1 MPLAEVHVTLKPA
14 LFDAQGETI
23 GKALQQLGHA
33 GVRNVR
39 IGKYITLEVD
49 GVDPSAL
56 QGQLDLMCQQLLANP
71 VIENYEITLS
81 GADAGLPLQVGEQ
94 VTMLAPPV
102 VTAEAVTTSH
112 GVAATSTPRT
122 DGLMGTV
129 TSPQRGLEPVAT
141 PGGVTDPFQV
151 DFRSYEAMATEAKLA
166 LRTLALRKYGMWI
179 EAQLNARGASWILCL
194 GQDVTQSGAS
204 LDDYPSDQ
212 QLLKLGVQSDRV
224 PWVFTRPQI

>member
-1 MPLAEVHVTLKPA
+1 MPFAEVHVTLKPA
-14 LFDAQGETI
+14 LYDAQGQTI
-23 GKALQQLGHA
+23 QKALQQLGHA

-49 GVDPSAL
+49 GVDPAAL

-71 VIENYEITLS
+71 VIEEYEITL
-81 GADAGLPLQVGEQ
+81 AGEAVGQPIQVGEQ

-102 VTAEAVTTSH
+102 LVDEAVTTSH
-112 GVAATSTPRT
+112 EVPASSTPRT

-129 TSPQRGLEPVAT
+129 TSPQRGTEPVAT

-166 LRTLALRKYGMWI
+166 LRTLALRKYGHWI
-179 EAQLNARGASWILCL
+179 EAQLAANGAAWILCL
-194 GQDVTQSGAS
+194 GQEVTQHGAS